1 MPWWYDTLAVA
12 QTLKLRDQFM
22 VTTFVETGCFRG
34 INLKF
39 WSYRFDNVI
48 GVDKSEAYANT
59 TRQRCNDRRQV
70 SVYHN
75 DSAAFLRSF
84 VLAYRAAR
92 RTDIPFLYLDAHFY
106 DPAERWVVKRE
117 LRELQGFPQCIIA
130 IHDFQV
136 PNEPDL
142 GHLIYDGEP
151 LSFAVV
157 RDDLAAIN
165 PDFSYYTNSRE
176 WSVVH
181 TAESISGLPGLTP
194 DADTLETIVYHHRD
208 WRKYR
213 GILYCTPTPL
223 DLCHYQLRELQ

>member
-12 QTLKLRDQFM
+12 QTLKLRDQFT
-22 VTTFVETGCFRG
+22 VTTFVETGCYRG
-34 INLKF
+34 INL
-39 WSYRFDNVI
+39 RFHSFNFPRVL
-48 GVDKSEAYANT
+48 GVEKSATYVT
-59 TRQRCNDRRQV
+59 MIRQRCNDRRQV
-70 SVYHN
+70 SVYHS
-75 DSAAFLRSF
+75 DSAAFLRFF
-84 VLAYRAAR
+84 VRVYRAAR
-92 RTDIPFLYLDAHFY
+92 CTDIPFLYLDAHFY

-117 LRELQGFPQCIIA
+117 LRALQGFPQCIIA

-136 PNEPDL
+136 AGL

-157 RDDLAAIN
+157 RDDLVAIN

-176 WSVVH
+176 WSAVH
-181 TAESISGLPGLTP
+181 TAESIIGVPGLTP
-194 DADTLETIVYHHRD
+194 DEDTLETIAYHHTD

-223 DLCHYQLRELQ
+223 DLRRYQLRELQ